1 MGTAIAVRAD
11 FSSQKLRPL
20 ATQVRDVAQA
30 RRLLVIAAVL
40 DGAAR
45 EEAAKI
51 GGMGWQTLRDWLIRF
66 NDQGPDGLINKSSP
80 GAPGKLSKRAQGV
93 SRPPSGGRAD
103 PGDPSGGALA
113 GVRPDYAAAR
123 GVRHLG
129 LRRHGF

>member
-1 MGTAIAVRAD
+1 MIQGSKRRIVCHGDCDCGASGL
-11 FSSQKLRPL
+11 FEPELRPL

-103 PGDPSGGALA
+103 PGDPSG
-113 GVRPDYAAAR
+113 
-123 GVRHLG
+123 
-129 LRRHGF
+129 